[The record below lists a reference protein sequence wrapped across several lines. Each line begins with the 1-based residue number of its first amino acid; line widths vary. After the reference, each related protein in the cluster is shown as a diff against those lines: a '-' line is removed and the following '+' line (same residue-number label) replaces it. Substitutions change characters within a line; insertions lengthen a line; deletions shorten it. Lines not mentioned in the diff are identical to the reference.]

1 MTDTPSDETIRK
13 MNSNWIH
20 GACIKCGKE
29 FLFWK
34 DATGR
39 RCNECERQG
48 IVHPEPTA
56 SIEYKQLFASHQDLT
71 RKLEVAVEALEFY
84 ANTIHYDY
92 DHTKG
97 MNYIWNDLGKLAREA
112 LTKLKEGER

>member
-34 DATGR
+34 DATGK

-48 IVHPEPTA
+48 VSSTNNCLP
-56 SIEYKQLFASHQDLT
+56 
-71 RKLEVAVEALEFY
+71 
-84 ANTIHYDY
+84 
-92 DHTKG
+92 HTKTSP
-97 MNYIWNDLGKLAREA
+97 AS
-112 LTKLKEGER
+112 LKW